1 MSATEFIDQ
10 VLVDPNLQNRLKTL
24 LDSQPLSFTVWE
36 TAAVEAGFHFTE
48 AELDAV
54 FTERPEL
61 IDRLYALAETLG
73 ITLYEDEE
81 FELSEADL
89 HAIAGGGNPNC
100 QLATSGSSRTNQ
112 VSFDGRMIM
121 GLNKF

>member
-1 MSATEFIDQ
+1 MSAAQFIEQ
-10 VLVDPNLQNRLKTL
+10 VLTDQPLQTRLKAL
-24 LDSQPLSFTVWE
+24 LDYQPLSFKVWE
-36 TAAVEAGFHFTE
+36 TAATEFGSHFTE
-48 AELDAV
+48 TELDAV

-73 ITLYEDEE
+73 ITLYNDEE
-81 FELSEADL
+81 FELSESDL

-112 VSFDGRMIM
+112 VTFDGRLS
-121 GLNKF
+121 GFNKS